1 MKKWIKL
8 LGQVGFFII
17 VSLVMNKLVSILGWN
32 FPGSILGMFVV
43 FLLLQTKVLRLEW
56 IESGASW
63 LLAELL
69 LFFIPPSVGII
80 SYQSLMLHEGIQ
92 IFLVIAIGTAFVMA
106 CSGLVAQSISKRKE
120 HTRS

>member
-1 MKKWIKL
+1 MKRLLIL
-8 LGQVGFFII
+8 LGQVAFFIV
-17 VSLVMNKLVSILGWN
+17 VSIIMNALVSILGWKI
-32 FPGSILGMFVV
+32 PGSLLGMFVV
-43 FLLLQTKVLRLEW
+43 FLLLQSKALRLEW
-56 IESGASW
+56 IETGASW

-92 IFLVIAIGTAFVMA
+92 IFLVIAFGTAFVMI

-120 HTRS
+120 HTRP

>member
-8 LGQVGFFII
+8 LGQVGFFILI
-17 VSLVMNKLVSILGWN
+17 SIVMNELVAILGWN
-32 FPGSILGMFVV
+32 FPGSILGMFIV
-43 FLLLQTKVLRLEW
+43 FFLLQTKVLRLEW
-56 IESGASW
+56 IETGASW